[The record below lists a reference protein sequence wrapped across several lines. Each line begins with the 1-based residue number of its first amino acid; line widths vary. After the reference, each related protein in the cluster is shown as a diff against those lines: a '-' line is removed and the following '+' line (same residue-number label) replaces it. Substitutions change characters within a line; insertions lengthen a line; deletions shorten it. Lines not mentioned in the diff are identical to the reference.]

1 MNAHSYRVKSFV
13 AWVTLTLACAAQA
26 LTLHRDGEDLYATG
40 TIQAGD
46 DLALKA
52 AHQEAPVSRLV
63 LVNSP
68 GGALLTSLRIARWV
82 EDLRITTV
90 AVGHCLSACS
100 LVFMAGEQRQF
111 AQPMNGHAH
120 LIGIHGPYAQRTGQF
135 SASGAVMMLS
145 YYRTRMGEKFDAA
158 VMEQAVYQMQD
169 PSGLLVVPQAG
180 RSEAVARPWHCP
192 SNRTRRDLC
201 THFPDKDGLSLGL
214 LTTAEP
220 GRVRIPQELVRL
232 AEQASVLPPAQGPSA
247 VSAQARLPAGVN

>member
-1 MNAHSYRVKSFV
+1 MTAHTRWIKYLIASV
-13 AWVTLTLACAAQA
+13 ALALACAAQA
-26 LTLHRDGEDLYATG
+26 LTLHRDGDDLYATG
-40 TIQAGD
+40 MIQAGD

-52 AHQEAPVSRLV
+52 AHQEAPVRRLV

-90 AVGHCLSACS
+90 AAGHCLSACS

-111 AQPMNGHAH
+111 AQAMNGHTH

-145 YYRTRMGEKFDAA
+145 YYRYRMGDKFDAA

-169 PSGLLVVPQAG
+169 PSGLLVVPEAG
-180 RSEAVARPWHCP
+180 GAAARPWHCP

-220 GRVRIPQELVRL
+220 GRVRIPQELARL
-232 AEQASVLPPAQGPSA
+232 AEQAPVLLSPQGISA
-247 VSAQARLPAGVN
+247 VSAQAWPPVID

>member
-1 MNAHSYRVKSFV
+1 MTAHTRWIKYLIASV
-13 AWVTLTLACAAQA
+13 ALALACAAQA
-26 LTLHRDGEDLYATG
+26 LTLHRDGDDLYATG
-40 TIQAGD
+40 MIQAGD

-52 AHQEAPVSRLV
+52 AHQEAPVRRLV

-90 AVGHCLSACS
+90 AAGHCLSACS

-111 AQPMNGHAH
+111 AQAMSGHTH

-145 YYRTRMGEKFDAA
+145 YYRYRMGDKFDAA

-169 PSGLLVVPQAG
+169 PSGLLVVPEAG
-180 RSEAVARPWHCP
+180 GAAARPWHCP

-220 GRVRIPQELVRL
+220 GRVRIPQELARL
-232 AEQASVLPPAQGPSA
+232 AEQAPVLLSPQGISA
-247 VSAQARLPAGVN
+247 VSAQAWPPVID